1 MDPKYAHAFVNATQ
15 RICSEV
21 LGLST
26 RVETPRL
33 VQSHAPHHYITGV
46 IKLRGDRECTVS
58 LGFDRMV
65 AVRATEFLVGERP
78 TCINAQ
84 VVDAVAEV
92 TNQIVGVAR
101 RNLHPLSM
109 TVSIPYVI
117 SGISQSIAFPL
128 GCQRISFPMTS
139 LWGNLAIDFGFSPVL
154 CSPDPSE
161 NPQESTPATTDGEA
175 PEHKPELAEESE
187 ETPQDPTDDAALVEC
202 DSTSQAAEEPDLVQ
216 T

>member
-1 MDPKYAHAFVNATQ
+1 MDSKYAHAFVNATQ

-26 RVETPRL
+26 RVEAPRL
-33 VQSHAPHHYITGV
+33 VRSHAPHHYITGV
-46 IKLRGDRECTVS
+46 INLMGDHECTVA

-65 AVRATEFLVGERP
+65 AVRATEFLVGDRP
-78 TCINAQ
+78 ACINAQ

-117 SGISQSIAFPL
+117 CGISQSIAFPQ

-139 LWGNLAIDFGFSPVL
+139 LWGNLAIDFGFSPAL
-154 CSPDPSE
+154 LTPSSPESSP
-161 NPQESTPATTDGEA
+161 ESTPATTDGEA
-175 PEHKPELAEESE
+175 PELEPESTEESA
-187 ETPQDPTDDAALVEC
+187 ETSQDPTNE
-202 DSTSQAAEEPDLVQ
+202 SAEEPDLVQ
-216 T
+216 A